1 MVFRRYHAPMNLS
14 TRERQLLTTLV
25 VLLIILATFQLL
37 TYITDA
43 LSRVADVVIVFVAA
57 WAVSYLLSPL
67 VTRIDQRTILNR
79 ALSVV
84 VVYIGIAFVLAGT
97 LALVVP
103 GLVSQLNDLIVRAPE
118 YGDRA
123 AKEVVALQQRLE
135 GSGVPVSVTE
145 LYGQVPAKLSQIAG
159 SIAAD
164 ALGFVSATANV
175 LFNATLVLIIAFI
188 MLIDGDRLW
197 HRFIGALSPE
207 LRSEAELLRQS
218 ADRSFGGFIRGSLIL
233 GLIYGVGTLA
243 ILVALGVPFAGVL
256 SVLSGLTMIIPF
268 FGPIIAEIPVLAVA
282 LLGAPDMF
290 LWVLILTIAL
300 QQVVLN
306 VIGPRIMSNA
316 IGIHPIFVFLA
327 LLLGSRIAGFWGVF
341 LAMPVAGV
349 INTFVRYAFQVA
361 QGRRARTEAST
372 LIDETDAA
380 HAAAAADLRDAE
392 AEAREALR
400 LAREARVGA
409 RGK

>member
-1 MVFRRYHAPMNLS
+1 MVFRHYHSPVNLS
-14 TRERQLLTTLV
+14 PRERQLLTTLV
-25 VLLIILATFQLL
+25 VLLIVLAAFQLIADV
-37 TYITDA
+37 TEA
-43 LSRVADVVIVFVAA
+43 LSRVADVLIIFIAA

-67 VTRIDQRTILNR
+67 VSRIDQRTPLNR
-79 ALSVV
+79 ALSVI
-84 VVYIGIAFVLAGT
+84 VVYIAIAIVLAGT
-97 LALVVP
+97 LALAVP
-103 GLVSQLNDLIVRAPE
+103 SLVSQLNDLIVRAPE

-123 AKEVVALQQRLE
+123 AREVIALQQRLE
-135 GSGVPVSVTE
+135 QAGLPISVTE
-145 LYGQVPAKLSQIAG
+145 LYGQVPAKLSEIAG
-159 SIAAD
+159 TIAAD
-164 ALGFVSATANV
+164 AVGYVSATANV

-188 MLIDGDRLW
+188 MLIDGDQLW
-197 HRFIGALSPE
+197 REFIAALSPE

-233 GLIYGVGTLA
+233 GLIYGVATLA

-256 SVLSGLTMIIPF
+256 AVLSGLTMIIPF

-282 LLGAPDMF
+282 LLGAPDVF
-290 LWVLILTIAL
+290 IWVLVLTIAL
-300 QQVVLN
+300 QQIVLN

-349 INTFVRYAFQVA
+349 INTFVRYAVQVS
-361 QGRRARTEAST
+361 QGRRARTEAAT
-372 LIDETDAA
+372 LIEEADAA
-380 HAAAAADLRDAE
+380 AAAAAADFRDAE
-392 AEAREALR
+392 AEAREAQR
-400 LAREARVGA
+400 LAREARLA

>member
-1 MVFRRYHAPMNLS
+1 MVFRQYHSPVNLS

-25 VLLIILATFQLL
+25 VLLIILASFQLL
-37 TYITDA
+37 SYVTDA
-43 LSRVADVVIVFVAA
+43 LSRVADVVIIFVAA

-67 VTRIDQRTILNR
+67 VNRIDERTPLNR
-79 ALSVV
+79 TLSVV

-97 LALVVP
+97 LALAVP

-123 AKEVVALQQRLE
+123 AREVVALQQRLE
-135 GSGVPVSVTE
+135 GMGLPVNVTD
-145 LYGQVPAKLSQIAG
+145 LYGQVPAKVSQIAG

-197 HRFIGALSPE
+197 QRFIAALTPE

-233 GLIYGVGTLA
+233 GLIYGVATLV

-256 SVLSGLTMIIPF
+256 AVFSGLTMIIPF

-282 LLGAPDMF
+282 LLGAPGVF
-290 LWVLILTIAL
+290 IWVVVMTIIL
-300 QQVVLN
+300 QQLVLN

-327 LLLGSRIAGFWGVF
+327 LLLGSRIAGFWGVV

-349 INTFVRYAFQVA
+349 INTFVRYGFQVA

-372 LIDETDAA
+372 LMDEADAA
-380 HAAAAADLRDAE
+380 EAAAAADLRDAE
-392 AEAREALR
+392 TEAREALR
-400 LAREARVGA
+400 LARQARLGA

>member
-1 MVFRRYHAPMNLS
+1 MVFRQYHSPVNLS
-14 TRERQLLTTLV
+14 TRERQLITTLV
-25 VLLIILATFQLL
+25 VLLIILATFQILADL
-37 TYITDA
+37 TDV
-43 LSRVADVVIVFVAA
+43 LSRVADVLIIFVAA

-97 LALVVP
+97 LALAVP
-103 GLVSQLNDLIVRAPE
+103 GLVGQLNDLIVRAPE

-123 AKEVVALQQRLE
+123 AREVVALQQRLE
-135 GSGVPVSVTE
+135 GAGVPVNVTD

-159 SIAAD
+159 SVAGD
-164 ALGFVSATANV
+164 ALGFVSGTANV
-175 LFNATLVLIIAFI
+175 LFNFTLVLIIAFI
-188 MLIDGDRLW
+188 MLIDGDQLW
-197 HRFIGALSPE
+197 RRFIGALSPE

-233 GLIYGVGTLA
+233 GLIYGVATLA
-243 ILVALGVPFAGVL
+243 ILVPLGVPFAGVL
-256 SVLSGLTMIIPF
+256 AVLSGLTMIIPF
-268 FGPIIAEIPVLAVA
+268 FGPIIAEIPVLAVT
-282 LLGAPDMF
+282 LLGAPDVF
-290 LWVLILTIAL
+290 IWVLVLTIAL

-327 LLLGSRIAGFWGVF
+327 LLLGSRIAGFWGVL
-341 LAMPVAGV
+341 LAMPVAG
-349 INTFVRYAFQVA
+349 IFNTFVRYAFQVA
-361 QGRRARTEAST
+361 QGRRGRTEAAS
-372 LIDETDAA
+372 LIEESDAA
-380 HAAAAADLRDAE
+380 AAAAAADMRDAE
-392 AEAREALR
+392 AETREALR
-400 LAREARVGA
+400 LAREARYGA

>member
-1 MVFRRYHAPMNLS
+1 MVFRQYHSPVNLS

-25 VLLIILATFQLL
+25 VLLIVLATFQLL
-37 TYITDA
+37 ADVTEA
-43 LSRVADVVIVFVAA
+43 LSRVADVVIIFIAA

-84 VVYIGIAFVLAGT
+84 VVYIGIAIVLAGT

-103 GLVSQLNDLIVRAPE
+103 GLVSQLND
-118 YGDRA
+118 
-123 AKEVVALQQRLE
+123 
-135 GSGVPVSVTE
+135 
-145 LYGQVPAKLSQIAG
+145 
-159 SIAAD
+159 
-164 ALGFVSATANV
+164 
-175 LFNATLVLIIAFI
+175 FI

-197 HRFIGALSPE
+197 QRFIAALTPE

-233 GLIYGVGTLA
+233 GVIYGVATLA

-256 SVLSGLTMIIPF
+256 AVLSGLTMIIPF
-268 FGPIIAEIPVLAVA
+268 FGPIIAEVPVLAVA
-282 LLGAPDMF
+282 LLGAPDVF
-290 LWVLILTIAL
+290 LWVLILTLAL

-327 LLLGSRIAGFWGVF
+327 LLLGSRIAGFWGVL
-341 LAMPVAGV
+341 LAMPVAGI
-349 INTFVRYAFQVA
+349 INTFVRSVFEVA
-361 QGRRARTEAST
+361 QGRRGRTEAST
-372 LIDETDAA
+372 LIEESD
-380 HAAAAADLRDAE
+380 AAAAAAQADLRDAE

-400 LAREARVGA
+400 LARESRGGV

>member
-1 MVFRRYHAPMNLS
+1 MVFRQYHSPVNLS

-25 VLLIILATFQLL
+25 VLLIVLASFQLL
-37 TYITDA
+37 ADVTEA
-43 LSRVADVVIVFVAA
+43 LSRVADVVIIFIAA

-103 GLVSQLNDLIVRAPE
+103 GLVSQLNDLIVRAPG

-123 AKEVVALQQRLE
+123 AREVVNLQRRLE
-135 GSGVPVSVTE
+135 GAGVPVSVTD
-145 LYGQVPAKLSQIAG
+145 LYGQVPAKLSLIAG
-159 SIAAD
+159 TIAAD
-164 ALGFVSATANV
+164 ALQYVSATASV

-188 MLIDGDRLW
+188 MLIDGDQLW
-197 HRFIGALSPE
+197 RRFIGALTPE

-218 ADRSFGGFIRGSLIL
+218 ADRSFGGFI
-233 GLIYGVGTLA
+233 
-243 ILVALGVPFAGVL
+243 
-256 SVLSGLTMIIPF
+256 
-268 FGPIIAEIPVLAVA
+268 
-282 LLGAPDMF
+282 
-290 LWVLILTIAL
+290 
-300 QQVVLN
+300 
-306 VIGPRIMSNA
+306 
-316 IGIHPIFVFLA
+316 
-327 LLLGSRIAGFWGVF
+327 
-341 LAMPVAGV
+341 AMPVAGV

-372 LIDETDAA
+372 LMEESDAA
-380 HAAAAADLRDAE
+380 AAAAAADLRDAE
-392 AEAREALR
+392 AEARESQRTARKAR
-400 LAREARVGA
+400 LAP

>member
-1 MVFRRYHAPMNLS
+1 VSLS
-14 TRERQLLTTLV
+14 TRERQLITTLV
-25 VLLIILATFQLL
+25 VLLIILALFQIL
-37 TYITDA
+37 TVLTQV
-43 LSRVADVVIVFVAA
+43 LSRVADVVIIFVAA

-67 VTRIDQRTILNR
+67 VTRIDQRTPLNR

-97 LALVVP
+97 LALAVP
-103 GLVSQLNDLIVRAPE
+103 GLVAQLNDLIVRAPE

-123 AKEVVALQQRLE
+123 AKEVVALQLRLE
-135 GSGVPVSVTE
+135 GAGLPVSVTD

-188 MLIDGDRLW
+188 MLIDGDQLW
-197 HRFIGALSPE
+197 RRFIGALSPE

-233 GLIYGVGTLA
+233 GLIYGVATLA

-256 SVLSGLTMIIPF
+256 AVLSGLTMIIPF

-282 LLGAPDMF
+282 LLGSPDVF
-290 LWVLILTIAL
+290 LWVLVLTIAL

-341 LAMPVAGV
+341 LAMPFAGV
-349 INTFVRYAFQVA
+349 VNTFVRYAYQVA

-372 LIDETDAA
+372 LIEESEAA
-380 HAAAAADLRDAE
+380 TAAAAADLRDAE
-392 AEAREALR
+392 AEAREAER
-400 LAREARVGA
+400 LARKARLVS

>member
-1 MVFRRYHAPMNLS
+1 VNLS

-25 VLLIILATFQLL
+25 VLLIILASFQLL
-37 TYITDA
+37 ADVTEA
-43 LSRVADVVIVFVAA
+43 LSRVADVVIIFVAA

-84 VVYIGIAFVLAGT
+84 VVYIGIAIVLAGT

-123 AKEVVALQQRLE
+123 AQEVVALQRRLE
-135 GSGVPVSVTE
+135 QAGLPVSVTD

-159 SIAAD
+159 TVAAD
-164 ALGFVSATANV
+164 ALGYVSATASV

-197 HRFIGALSPE
+197 QRFIAALTPE

-233 GLIYGVGTLA
+233 GVIYGVATLA

-256 SVLSGLTMIIPF
+256 AVLSGLTMIIPF

-282 LLGAPDMF
+282 LLGAPDVF
-290 LWVLILTIAL
+290 IWVLVLTLAL
-300 QQVVLN
+300 QQLVLN

-372 LIDETDAA
+372 LMEESD
-380 HAAAAADLRDAE
+380 AAAAAASADLRDAE
-392 AEAREALR
+392 AEAREAQRTARKAR
-400 LAREARVGA
+400 LAT

>member
-1 MVFRRYHAPMNLS
+1 MNLS

-37 TYITDA
+37 SYLTAA
-43 LSRVADVVIVFVAA
+43 LSLVADVVIIFVAA

-67 VTRIDQRTILNR
+67 VTRIDQRTVLNR

-84 VVYIGIAFVLAGT
+84 VVYIGIGFVLVGT
-97 LALVVP
+97 LALAVP
-103 GLVSQLNDLIVRAPE
+103 GLVSQLNDLILRAPE

-123 AKEVVALQQRLE
+123 AREVVALQQRLE
-135 GSGVPVSVTE
+135 GAGVPVSVTE
-145 LYGQVPAKLSQIAG
+145 LYGQVPARLSQIAG
-159 SIAAD
+159 TIAAD

-188 MLIDGDRLW
+188 MLIDGEQLW
-197 HRFIGALSPE
+197 QRFIGALSPE

-233 GLIYGVGTLA
+233 GIIYGVATLV

-256 SVLSGLTMIIPF
+256 AVFSGLTMIIPF

-282 LLGAPDMF
+282 LLGAPDAF
-290 LWVLILTIAL
+290 IWVLVLTIVL

-327 LLLGSRIAGFWGVF
+327 LLLGSRIAGFWGVL

-372 LIDETDAA
+372 LIDEADAA

-392 AEAREALR
+392 AEARETLR
-400 LAREARVGA
+400 RTRQARISA

>member
-1 MVFRRYHAPMNLS
+1 VNLS
-14 TRERQLLTTLV
+14 KRERQLLTTLV

-37 TYITDA
+37 TYVTEA
-43 LSRVADVVIVFVAA
+43 LSRVADVVIIFVAA

-67 VTRIDQRTILNR
+67 VTRIDQRTLLNR

-84 VVYIGIAFVLAGT
+84 VVYIGIAIVLAGT
-97 LALVVP
+97 LALAVP
-103 GLVSQLNDLIVRAPE
+103 GLVAQLNDLIVRAPE

-123 AKEVVALQQRLE
+123 AREVIALQQRLE
-135 GSGVPVSVTE
+135 GAGLPVSVTD
-145 LYGQVPAKLSQIAG
+145 LYGQVPARLSQIAG

-164 ALGFVSATANV
+164 ALGFVSAMANV

-188 MLIDGDRLW
+188 MLIDGDQLW
-197 HRFIGALSPE
+197 QRFIQALSPE

-218 ADRSFGGFIRGSLIL
+218 ADRSFGGFIRGSLLL
-233 GLIYGVGTLA
+233 GLIYGVATLV

-256 SVLSGLTMIIPF
+256 AVLSGLTMIIPF

-282 LLGAPDMF
+282 LLGAPQVF
-290 LWVLILTIAL
+290 LWVLVLTIAL

-349 INTFVRYAFQVA
+349 INTFVRYGFQVA

-372 LIDETDAA
+372 LIDEAD
-380 HAAAAADLRDAE
+380 AAAAAAQADTRDAA
-392 AEAREALR
+392 AEAREAQR
-400 LAREARVGA
+400 LARKARIAA

>member
-1 MVFRRYHAPMNLS
+1 VNLS

-25 VLLIILATFQLL
+25 VLLIVLATFQLL
-37 TYITDA
+37 ADVTEA
-43 LSRVADVVIVFVAA
+43 LSRVADVVIIFVAA

-84 VVYIGIAFVLAGT
+84 VVYIGIAIVLAGT

-123 AKEVVALQQRLE
+123 AQEVVALQRRLE
-135 GSGVPVSVTE
+135 QAGLPVSVTD

-159 SIAAD
+159 TVAAD
-164 ALGFVSATANV
+164 ALGYVSATASV

-197 HRFIGALSPE
+197 QRFIAALTPE

-233 GLIYGVGTLA
+233 GVIYGVATLA

-256 SVLSGLTMIIPF
+256 AVLSGLTMIIPF
-268 FGPIIAEIPVLAVA
+268 FGPIIAEIPVLAVV
-282 LLGAPDMF
+282 LLGAPDVF
-290 LWVLILTIAL
+290 IWVLVLTLAL

-327 LLLGSRIAGFWGVF
+327 LLIGSRIAGFWGVF

-349 INTFVRYAFQVA
+349 INTFVRYGFQVA

-372 LIDETDAA
+372 LIEETDAA
-380 HAAAAADLRDAE
+380 AAAGAADRRDAD
-392 AEAREALR
+392 AEAREASR
-400 LAREARVGA
+400 VAREARLA
-409 RGK
+409 SRGK

>member
-1 MVFRRYHAPMNLS
+1 VNLS

-37 TYITDA
+37 SYVTDA
-43 LSRVADVVIVFVAA
+43 LSRVADVLIIFVAA

-67 VTRIDQRTILNR
+67 VNRIDQRTPLNR
-79 ALSVV
+79 TLSVI

-97 LALVVP
+97 LALAVP

-123 AKEVVALQQRLE
+123 AQEVVALQQRLE
-135 GSGVPVSVTE
+135 GAGLPVNVTD

-159 SIAAD
+159 TIASD
-164 ALGFVSATANV
+164 ALGYVSATASV

-197 HRFIGALSPE
+197 QRFLGALTPE

-233 GLIYGVGTLA
+233 GLIYGVATLV

-256 SVLSGLTMIIPF
+256 AVFSGLTMIIPF

-282 LLGAPDMF
+282 LLGAPNVF
-290 LWVLILTIAL
+290 IWVVVLTVIL
-300 QQVVLN
+300 QQLVLN

-327 LLLGSRIAGFWGVF
+327 LLLGSRIAGFWGVV

-349 INTFVRYAFQVA
+349 INTFVRYGFQVA

-372 LIDETDAA
+372 LMDEADAA
-380 HAAAAADLRDAE
+380 SAAAAADLRDAE
-392 AEAREALR
+392 AETREAVR
-400 LAREARVGA
+400 LARQARLGA